1 MLLKML
7 TYETNQ
13 VIQNPV
19 EESANAQLD
28 IYLPLL
34 DERAYV
40 SISVYDN
47 CSIDIAFL

>member
-1 MLLKML
+1 MHG
-7 TYETNQ
+7 YVQ
-13 VIQNPV
+13 YAARVFR
-19 EESANAQLD
+19 EESANAQVE

-34 DERAYV
+34 DARAYV